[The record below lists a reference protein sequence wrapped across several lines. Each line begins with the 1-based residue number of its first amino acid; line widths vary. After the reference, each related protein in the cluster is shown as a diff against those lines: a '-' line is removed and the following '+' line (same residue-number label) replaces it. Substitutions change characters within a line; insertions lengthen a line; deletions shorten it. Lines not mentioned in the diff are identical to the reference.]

1 MKKEEEYLE
10 MKKKQAQG
18 LIGGTIGAVGGAGKL
33 VVGGVVGGVGMV
45 GSGVGMGVG
54 MVGKAGKFVTKGVT
68 SSFNT
73 KRSRSSGQDHSA
85 PGTPR

>member
-45 GSGVGMGVG
+45 G
-54 MVGKAGKFVTKGVT
+54 KAGKFVTKGVT